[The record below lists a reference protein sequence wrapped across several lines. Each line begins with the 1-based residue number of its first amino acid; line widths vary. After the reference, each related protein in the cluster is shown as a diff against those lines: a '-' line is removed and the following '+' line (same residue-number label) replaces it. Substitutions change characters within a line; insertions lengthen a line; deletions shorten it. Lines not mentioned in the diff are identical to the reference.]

1 MTRVIKSNAGS
12 GYLQTMLYKKLRENF
27 EPELFFAKMG
37 EKPMVDNGIGTVSWA
52 KPSQLSVTAAT
63 ATLTE
68 GTTPATTAFSYSTIS
83 ATPTQYGIFVEV
95 SDRLIKAAPT
105 RILADASKEVGSN
118 MARIV
123 DQVIQT
129 EVMGGTNV
137 LYSDVSTN
145 AARTDIATTD
155 LITSSLIRKAVVK
168 LRSLNAPTIDGT
180 YYAAVLHPFVEG
192 DLRGESSGAY
202 IEFSKYTTP
211 DKLFKGEIG
220 ALHGCRFMISSNVQT
235 FTSTTTVYPSLVM
248 GRGAYG
254 VCDWASLESI
264 YKPLGSAGTQDPLNQ
279 RATVGAKVDFAAKR
293 LQENAM
299 LRLETSAT
307 AV

>member
-1 MTRVIKSNAGS
+1 MPTTVKSGIGAW
-12 GYLQTMLYKKLRENF
+12 YLQTMLYKKTLANF
-27 EPELFFAKMG
+27 EPELFFAKLW
-37 EKPMVDNGIGTVSWA
+37 EKPMVDNGIGTISWA
-52 KPSQLSVTAAT
+52 KPSQLTVTAAT

-68 GTTPATTAFSYSTIS
+68 GTTPSSTAFSYTTIS
-83 ATPTQYGIFVEV
+83 TTPTQYGIYVEI

-105 RILADASKEVGSN
+105 KILSDAANEVGAN
-118 MARIV
+118 MARII

-129 EVMGGTNV
+129 EVMAGTNV
-137 LYSDVSTN
+137 LYSDVSVN

-155 LITSSLIRKAVVK
+155 LITSSLIRKWVVK
-168 LRSLNAPTIDGT
+168 LRNLNAPTIDGT
-180 YYAAVLHPFVEG
+180 YYLTVLHPFVEW
-192 DLRGESSGAY
+192 DLRAETNGAY

-220 ALHGCRFMISSNVQT
+220 ALMGSRFVISSNVQT
-235 FTSTTTVYPSLVM
+235 FTSTTTVYPSLM
-248 GRGAYG
+248 MWKGAYW
-254 VCDWASLESI
+254 VADWSSLESI
-264 YKPLGSAGTQDPLNQ
+264 YKPLGSGQDPLEQ

-299 LRLETSAT
+299 VRLETAAT